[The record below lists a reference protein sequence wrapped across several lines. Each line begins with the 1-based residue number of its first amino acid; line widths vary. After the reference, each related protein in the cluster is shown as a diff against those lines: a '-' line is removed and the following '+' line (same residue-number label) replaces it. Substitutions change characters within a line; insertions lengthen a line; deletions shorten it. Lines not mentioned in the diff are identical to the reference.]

1 MTFQKVKMLV
11 YQSTLYLS
19 SRDCSH
25 SQSVIDHYSP
35 KDYIQSTE
43 ARGSIGLVVQMVI
56 VATCSIAHDASA
68 AVVSWRAD
76 PPKAFHTPQPTQP
89 LPLPGKRW
97 QSMIIAPQRPY
108 FHPKYISILESVG
121 HKPCPVKRHCKV
133 SHPCV
138 SFKLDSSNM
147 CHGFPKPQLNLNAV
161 TPLV

>member
-1 MTFQKVKMLV
+1 MAQEGGPWAKGWQGGQLRHGVRLFRDFCPIISNCIYIYGNRLNHKMTFQKVKMLV

-68 AVVSWRAD
+68 AVVS
-76 PPKAFHTPQPTQP
+76 
-89 LPLPGKRW
+89 
-97 QSMIIAPQRPY
+97 
-108 FHPKYISILESVG
+108 
-121 HKPCPVKRHCKV
+121 
-133 SHPCV
+133 
-138 SFKLDSSNM
+138 
-147 CHGFPKPQLNLNAV
+147 
-161 TPLV
+161 